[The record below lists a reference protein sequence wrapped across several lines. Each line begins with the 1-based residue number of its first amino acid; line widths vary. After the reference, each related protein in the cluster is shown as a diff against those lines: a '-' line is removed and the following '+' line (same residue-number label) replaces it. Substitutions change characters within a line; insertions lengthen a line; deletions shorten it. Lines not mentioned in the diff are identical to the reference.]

1 MASAA
6 PAAPTRCAI
15 DMRALGVDLLRA
27 AAKGN
32 VPKLREA
39 LVALNAADGIDVN
52 VKNKWGYAALIRA
65 AKNNHKECVQLL
77 LAADGINVNVQN
89 KYGDTALILA
99 AWKNNKE
106 CVQLLLAV
114 DGIDVNVQKKYSGDT
129 VLHVAADAGHADVCT
144 LLLTACAAVDA
155 LASHGKTALHKAAL
169 YGHAA
174 AAAALLRGGASLRVE
189 DGWGSTAVQLAAASG
204 FAECVEVLQCEA
216 RWRRRRALARVREQR
231 RVARDHW
238 KRR

>member
-1 MASAA
+1 
-6 PAAPTRCAI
+6 
-15 DMRALGVDLLRA
+15 MRALGVDLLRA

-32 VPKLREA
+32 VARLREA

-52 VKNKWGYAALIRA
+52 VQNNVRDTALIRA
-65 AKNNHKECVQLL
+65 AMNGHKECVALLLAVDGINVNVQNEYGYTALILAAWKNHKECVQLL
-77 LAADGINVNVQN
+77 LAS
-89 KYGDTALILA
+89 
-99 AWKNNKE
+99 
-106 CVQLLLAV
+106 
-114 DGIDVNVQKKYSGDT
+114 DGIDVNVQNKYSGDT
-129 VLHVAADAGHADVCT
+129 VLHVAADAGHADVCA
-144 LLLTACAAVDA
+144 LLLTASYAAVDA
-155 LASHGKTALHKAAL
+155 VASHGKTALHKAAL

-216 RWRRRRALARVREQR
+216 RWRTRRALALVREQR

-238 KRR
+238 KWR